1 MIGDIDFID
10 DKGVLMVLCID
21 VGDGNSLRENDRMMW
36 FGERE
41 GVRKV
46 AVIPCEEC
54 IGSMVGRASDR
65 CKKVGSV
72 CG

>member
-1 MIGDIDFID
+1 
-10 DKGVLMVLCID
+10 
-21 VGDGNSLRENDRMMW
+21 MMW

-54 IGSMVGRASDR
+54 IGSMVSRASDR
-65 CKKVGSV
+65 CKEVGSV